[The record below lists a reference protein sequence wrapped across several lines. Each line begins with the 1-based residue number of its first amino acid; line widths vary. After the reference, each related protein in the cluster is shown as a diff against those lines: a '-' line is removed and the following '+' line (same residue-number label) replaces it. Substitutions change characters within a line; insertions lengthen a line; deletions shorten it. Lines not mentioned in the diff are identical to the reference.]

1 MATYSEAKR
10 QKSLPEIEHI
20 DKCQLSSIKYQ
31 TDSSQ
36 NLHIINYSQHNA
48 QNGFSLF
55 PSF

>member
-10 QKSLPEIEHI
+10 QKSLPEIEHL

-36 NLHIINYSQHNA
+36 NLHVINYSQHIHTHNKTT
-48 QNGFSLF
+48 FRY
-55 PSF
+55 